1 MESATKGRFRA
12 EHLDRKLE
20 VGPGNAYEGMGSLWG
35 TSGKFLGGVNDEIS
49 GSGPW

>member
-20 VGPGNAYEGMGSLWG
+20 VGPGNAYEG
-35 TSGKFLGGVNDEIS
+35 TGKFLGGVIGGVSDKIS